1 MSAALDRRGSPPVRE
16 SRPGAVR
23 RRPGGSRAAAYLVVR
38 LTGVLLAVLV
48 LGHFALTHVITDVAE
63 TDSAF
68 VGRRWA
74 SVLWVAWDWTML
86 GAAFAHGGAGMWI
99 AIDDYTPQPRARRRR
114 RALLVAV
121 CAGLWALGSV
131 MIAVAVL

>member
-1 MSAALDRRGSPPVRE
+1 MSAALGPPGSTPVRE
-16 SRPGAVR
+16 SWPGAVR
-23 RRPGGSRAAAYLVVR
+23 RRPSGSRAAAYLVVR

-63 TDSAF
+63 TGSAF
-68 VGRRWA
+68 VGRRWG

-99 AIDDYTPQPRARRRR
+99 AIDDYTPEPGARRRR
-114 RALLVAV
+114 RRLLIAV
-121 CAGLWALGSV
+121 CAGLWVLGSV
-131 MIAVAVL
+131 VIAMAIL